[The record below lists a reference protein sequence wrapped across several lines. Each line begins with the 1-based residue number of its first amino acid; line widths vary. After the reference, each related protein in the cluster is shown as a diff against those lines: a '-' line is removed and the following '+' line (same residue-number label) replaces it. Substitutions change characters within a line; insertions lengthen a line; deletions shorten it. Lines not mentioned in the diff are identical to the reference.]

1 MTQFF
6 KLVKRNVKLFF
17 KDKGLFFTS
26 LITPLILLVLYGTF
40 LGNIFKDSY
49 VQSVPEDVNIPARII
64 AGLVSGQLFASILA
78 VSCVT
83 VAFCSNMLMVQD
95 KITGVR
101 KDLLISPLN
110 KHTLALSYFAATFI
124 TTLTVCFFACAICF
138 VYTAVVG
145 WYFSAA
151 DVLLILVDVVV
162 LTLFGTLLSS
172 IVNGLLET
180 QGQLSA
186 VGTIVSSVYGF
197 ISGAYMPV
205 ATFGK
210 GLQYVLMFLPSTY
223 GTSLIKNHTMRG
235 ALSALADAGMP
246 TEAVSEIKK
255 FNDLNLSFFGND
267 VSVLAMF
274 GILLGTVILLLGIYV
289 LINLPRNKKP
299 KSDNNKNI

>member
-49 VQSVPEDVNIPARII
+49 TQSIPEGVNVPSRII
-64 AGLVSGQLFASILA
+64 AGLVSGQLFASIIA

-95 KITGVR
+95 KITGAR
-101 KDLLISPLN
+101 KDLLISPL
-110 KHTLALSYFAATFI
+110 KKQTLALSYFTATFI

-138 VYTAVVG
+138 IYTTIVG

-151 DVLLILVDVVV
+151 DVLLILVDTVL

-172 IVNGLLET
+172 IVNGFLET

-197 ISGAYMPV
+197 ISGAYMPI

-210 GLQYVLMFLPSTY
+210 GLQNVLLFLPSTY

-246 TEAVSEIKK
+246 TEAVTEITKY
-255 FNDLNLSFFGND
+255 NDLSISFFGNE
-267 VSVLAMF
+267 VSVPTMF
-274 GILLGTVILLLGIYV
+274 LILFGAVLLLLGIYV
-289 LINLPRNKKP
+289 LINLPRNKKSE
-299 KSDNNKNI
+299 KNK

>member
-1 MTQFF
+1 MTRFL

-17 KDKGLFFTS
+17 QDKGLFFTS

-49 VQSVPEDVNIPARII
+49 TQSVPEGISVPPRII

-95 KITGVR
+95 KITGAR
-101 KDLLISPLN
+101 KDLLISPLK

-124 TTLTVCFFACAICF
+124 ITLTICFFACAICF
-138 VYTAVVG
+138 VYTAIVG
-145 WYFSAA
+145 WYFSVA
-151 DVLLILVDVVV
+151 DVLLILADVFV

-172 IVNGLLET
+172 IVNGFLET

-197 ISGAYMPV
+197 ICGAYMPI

-210 GLQYVLMFLPSTY
+210 GLQNVMSFLPSTY

-235 ALSALADAGMP
+235 ALSALNDAGMP
-246 TEAVSEIKK
+246 TDALTEIKK
-255 FNDLNLSFFGND
+255 YNDLSLSFFGGE
-267 VSVLAMF
+267 VSTLTMF
-274 GILLGTVILLLGIYV
+274 LIIFGTVLLLLGIYV
-289 LINLPRNKKP
+289 AINLPKNKKTEAA
-299 KSDNNKNI
+299 KNK

>member
-1 MTQFF
+1 MTRFL

-17 KDKGLFFTS
+17 LDKGLFFTS

-49 VQSVPEDVNIPARII
+49 TQSVPEGISVPPRII

-95 KITGVR
+95 KITGAR
-101 KDLLISPLN
+101 KDLLISPL
-110 KHTLALSYFAATFI
+110 KKQTLALSYFAATFI
-124 TTLTVCFFACAICF
+124 TTLTICFFACAICF
-138 VYTAVVG
+138 VYTAIVG
-145 WYFSAA
+145 WYFSVA
-151 DVLLILVDVVV
+151 DVLLILADVFI

-172 IVNGLLET
+172 IVNGFLET

-197 ISGAYMPV
+197 ICGAYMPI

-210 GLQYVLMFLPSTY
+210 GLQNVMLFLPSTY

-235 ALSALADAGMP
+235 ALSALTDAGMP
-246 TEAVSEIKK
+246 TDAITEIKK
-255 FNDLNLSFFGND
+255 YNDLSLSFFGGE
-267 VSVLAMF
+267 VSTLTMF
-274 GILLGTVILLLGIYV
+274 LIIFGTVLLLLGIYV
-289 LINLPRNKKP
+289 AINLPKNKKRKP
-299 KSDNNKNI
+299 QKTNNL

>member
-1 MTQFF
+1 MTRFL

-17 KDKGLFFTS
+17 QDKGLFFTS

-49 VQSVPEDVNIPARII
+49 TQSVPEGISVPPRII

-95 KITGVR
+95 KITGAR
-101 KDLLISPLN
+101 KDLLISPLK

-124 TTLTVCFFACAICF
+124 ITLTICFFACAICF
-138 VYTAVVG
+138 VYTAIVG
-145 WYFSAA
+145 WYFSVA
-151 DVLLILVDVVV
+151 DVLLILADVFV

-172 IVNGLLET
+172 IVNGFLET

-197 ISGAYMPV
+197 ICGAYMPI

-210 GLQYVLMFLPSTY
+210 GLQNVMSFLPSTY

-235 ALSALADAGMP
+235 ALSALTDAGMP
-246 TEAVSEIKK
+246 TDAIMEIKRY
-255 FNDLNLSFFGND
+255 NDLSLSFFGGE
-267 VSVLAMF
+267 VSTLTMF
-274 GILLGTVILLLGIYV
+274 LIIFGTVLLLLGIYV
-289 LINLPRNKKP
+289 AINLPKNKKTEAA
-299 KSDNNKNI
+299 KNK